1 VQPLLVLLTF
11 RAVSVLV
18 APGPE
23 DGCPSARQVSSA
35 LAARVPATLGKLA
48 GDPETVL
55 SVVLPAP
62 GSAQEPSFSLVD
74 QQGRL
79 RLFRTLARPG
89 SGQAR
94 DCTALSDTV
103 ALIVQRYL
111 EEVELPEIE
120 TPAKEP
126 LPEKRRPVE
135 PPRPPP
141 AAAVAPPSPHAG
153 TNARWDLS
161 LGFAARFANQNS
173 GLESLD
179 LGRFTVARTLGSR
192 ADDGAILALWA
203 GVSGWTGWS
212 APANSDGGQGR
223 LVRIPSGL
231 ALMWRHSVSTLEL
244 QWGVAGLVDCWILG
258 ARYQDQ
264 LRWETRFTVAGA
276 TTGGLQV
283 PVSKSLFVRLGL
295 EFAVAGTRYR
305 YVDPTHGSDATFTT
319 PSFFASAGVALG
331 MSLR

>member
-1 VQPLLVLLTF
+1 VQPLLVLLTL

-35 LAARVPATLGKLA
+35 LAARVPATLGNLA

-111 EEVELPEIE
+111 EEVELPEIQA
-120 TPAKEP
+120 PAKDP
-126 LPEKRRPVE
+126 LPEKRRPPE
-135 PPRPPP
+135 PPRPPVP
-141 AAAVAPPSPHAG
+141 TTVAPPEPG
-153 TNARWDLS
+153 RNARWDLS

-179 LGRFTVARTLGSR
+179 LGRLSVARSLGSS
-192 ADDGAILALWA
+192 ADEGMLLALWI

-231 ALMWRHSVSTLEL
+231 ALMWRNSVSTLEL
-244 QWGVAGLVDCWILG
+244 QWGAAALVDCWILG

-264 LRWETRFTVAGA
+264 LRWETRVTVAGA
-276 TTGGLQV
+276 ATGGLQV
-283 PVSKSLFVRLGL
+283 PISKS
-295 EFAVAGTRYR
+295 
-305 YVDPTHGSDATFTT
+305 
-319 PSFFASAGVALG
+319 
-331 MSLR
+331 